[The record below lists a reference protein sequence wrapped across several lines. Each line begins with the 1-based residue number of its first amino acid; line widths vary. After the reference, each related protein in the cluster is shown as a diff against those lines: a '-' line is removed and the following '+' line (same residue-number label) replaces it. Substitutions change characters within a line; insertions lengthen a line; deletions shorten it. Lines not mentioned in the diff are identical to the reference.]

1 MKEAVNEKATAALWW
16 TGWRPLVVAS
26 VGGVV
31 GVLAGY
37 AAGELGPATTVI
49 GVVLISAG
57 VFLSTLRR
65 IGFLS
70 AVVAFFVF
78 YVIGPDRAER
88 ALEGSGVGADWT
100 DVVAESVLN
109 IGALVGVETTREPTT
124 VVGGGVASLSLWSLA
139 GAALGGVV
147 WIAGVYVVN
156 ARYSDVYHRFVN
168 DVKGEGSIL
177 LGDDGFHTF
186 VHGEETAP
194 VARSAKKYHATNLLI
209 GDSSLSLHH
218 GSTVD
223 MVRREEEI
231 SDSTKELYYDQVAS
245 VDYEEPFLKIRM
257 SDGQVVKIVTS
268 GKPVGVIEEIEDHLR
283 RYKTSD
289 DRTEGERREFS
300 EEETGDERD
309 EEKNDEDHDRRT
321 RETDTSSDDGER
333 AGADETGASEID
345 AGVMDEVDEAL
356 DAFDEAMR
364 DEEGEDATDD
374 VLGAFD
380 ETIRQDADEDEEG

>member
-37 AAGELGPATTVI
+37 AAGELGPATAVI
-49 GVVLISAG
+49 GVVLVSAG
-57 VFLSTLRR
+57 VFVPTLRR

-78 YVIGPDRAER
+78 YVIQPGVAER

-109 IGALVGVETTREPTT
+109 IGALVGIETTREPTE
-124 VVGGGVASLSLWSLA
+124 VVGGGIASLALWSLA

-147 WIAGVYVVN
+147 WIGGVYVVN
-156 ARYSDVYHRFVN
+156 ARYSEIYHRFV
-168 DVKGEGSIL
+168 DVVKEEGSAL
-177 LGDDGFHTF
+177 LGEDGFHTF

-194 VARSAKKYHATNLLI
+194 VVRSAKKYHATNLLI

-223 MVRREEEI
+223 MVRHKEKI

-268 GKPVGVIEEIEDHLR
+268 GKPVEVIDEIEDHLR
-283 RYKTSD
+283 RYKTSEE
-289 DRTEGERREFS
+289 RTEGRRR
-300 EEETGDERD
+300 RD
-309 EEKNDEDHDRRT
+309 MGEEKRGEDKDRRAGG
-321 RETDTSSDDGER
+321 TDTSSDDGRSEWTKT
-333 AGADETGASEID
+333 DEAGASEIG
-345 AGVMDEVDEAL
+345 AEIMDEVDEAL

-364 DEEGEDATDD
+364 DEEGEETTDD
-374 VLGAFD
+374 VLGAD
-380 ETIRQDADEDEEG
+380 ETKRQDADENEKD